1 MKIHVFRHLEFEG
14 LGMIGEWIQDKGYT
28 YTETRFWENTLT
40 YPDPNQIDMLI
51 IMGGSMN
58 VDEEDQYPWLVEE
71 RQFIRKAMDTNVKI
85 LGVCLGAQ
93 LISRAS
99 GKEVI
104 RSPYK
109 EIGWFP
115 VSKLFSNHTLFPNL
129 KEEEVTVMQWHGD
142 MFEIPEDSERLF
154 ASAGCPNQ
162 AFSMNEN
169 RVVGLQ
175 FHLELSKQYI
185 LPFFDNDEDEELK
198 VKAPYIQTPDEIK
211 AGCGKYD
218 VVTREL
224 LFDLLNV
231 MAELP
236 K

>member
-1 MKIHVFRHLEFEG
+1 MNIHVFRHLEFEG
-14 LGMIGEWIQDKGYT
+14 LGMIGEWIQENGYA
-28 YTETRFWENTLT
+28 YSETRFWEDALQ
-40 YPDPNQIDMLI
+40 YPDPHQIDMLI

-58 VDEEDQYPWLVEE
+58 VDEEEKYPWLAGEK
-71 RQFIRKAMDTNVKI
+71 QYIRRAMDANVKI

-93 LISRAS
+93 LISRAA
-99 GKEVI
+99 GKKVI
-104 RSPYK
+104 QSPYK

-115 VSKLFSNHTLFPNL
+115 VKKLFTNHTLFPNL
-129 KEEEVTVMQWHGD
+129 KDEEVTVMQWHGD
-142 MFEIPEDSERLF
+142 MFETPDDSQKLF
-154 ASAGCPNQ
+154 ASDGCPNQ

-185 LPFFDNDEDEELK
+185 LPFFDNDDEEELT
-198 VKAPYIQTPDEIK
+198 VKAPYIQTPKEIK

-218 VVTREL
+218 VITRTL
-224 LFDLLNV
+224 LFDLLDV
-231 MAELP
+231 MSGLP